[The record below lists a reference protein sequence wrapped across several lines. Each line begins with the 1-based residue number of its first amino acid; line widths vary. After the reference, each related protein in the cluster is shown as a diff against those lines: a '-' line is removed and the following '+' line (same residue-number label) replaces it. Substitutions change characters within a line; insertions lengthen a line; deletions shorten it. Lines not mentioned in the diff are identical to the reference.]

1 MLNKY
6 YKKLKSFIDSDPKDA
21 HSCLY
26 AVKPGFI
33 SKNEKVAELTIELF
47 LKVGNIHEWFISE
60 AGKGSTTL
68 FLGIKRHPHLLDL
81 YFDLL
86 MEIIQN

>member
-1 MLNKY
+1 MGKIY
-6 YKKLKSFIDSDPKDA
+6 D
-21 HSCLY
+21 
-26 AVKPGFI
+26 
-33 SKNEKVAELTIELF
+33 
-47 LKVGNIHEWFISE
+47 WFISD

-86 MEIIQN
+86 MNVIIN